1 MRNVHPNQL
10 ICDECKKQ
18 ANRERSTARHR
29 AKMQVKYPDKMFCEC
44 CGKEFA
50 PVTRADKRF
59 CYDDECK
66 KERARRR
73 WRAWRQRREEDGT
86 FRDKVNTYQRDYRQR
101 TGYGR
106 DWELRRRYGITLVQW
121 LEMVDAVDEK
131 CEICGFADEA
141 LCVDHDHETGRIR
154 GVLCRRCNR
163 SIGQLGD
170 TPEHLQRAL
179 DYLLR
184 STRSL
189 ERPAEAASAS

>member
-1 MRNVHPNQL
+1 
-10 ICDECKKQ
+10 
-18 ANRERSTARHR
+18 
-29 AKMQVKYPDKMFCEC
+29 
-44 CGKEFA
+44 
-50 PVTRADKRF
+50 
-59 CYDDECK
+59 
-66 KERARRR
+66 
-73 WRAWRQRREEDGT
+73 
-86 FRDKVNTYQRDYRQR
+86 
-101 TGYGR
+101 
-106 DWELRRRYGITLVQW
+106 
-121 LEMVDAVDEK
+121 MVDAVDEK